1 MKVGEKE
8 GREIGCLFFVCTK
21 LEVSCL
27 LFFILV
33 WVQSHI
39 HVVWSK
45 FEFVEFF
52 TLCYCINRH
61 VHTLILSSRVDI
73 HVTCE
78 LNVYTC
84 VLQCNKCGLSLSPK
98 TDSWKDIASTVTSV
112 QKFNWLRQRMTGH
125 IPDMPLLNKI
135 IEFVLYEHPI
145 DIEKLRRSLHHQ
157 VTANMDFKFF

>member
-1 MKVGEKE
+1 M
-8 GREIGCLFFVCTK
+8 
-21 LEVSCL
+21 L
-27 LFFILV
+27 LYNI
-33 WVQSHI
+33 
-39 HVVWSK
+39 
-45 FEFVEFF
+45 
-52 TLCYCINRH
+52 H

-73 HVTCE
+73 RVTCE
-78 LNVYTC
+78 LTVPVYIC
-84 VLQCNKCGLSLSPK
+84 VLHCNKCGLSLSPK